1 MKINKNS
8 RIRVD
13 TKIMDEL
20 GLQWWDRFKLKSIM
34 FWQYGLE
41 MTSYRN
47 MSYYFQP
54 KEIQKAML
62 FIIAYGHL
70 IKSKAKH
77 FRY

>member
-13 TKIMDEL
+13 TKIMNEF
-20 GLQWWDRFKLKSIM
+20 GLQWWDRFNLKYTM
-34 FWQYGLE
+34 RWEYGLE
-41 MTSYRN
+41 MTSYKN
-47 MSYYFQP
+47 MSYYFKP
-54 KEIQKAML
+54 TDTQKAML

-77 FRY
+77 FKY